1 MERVMIPAGLLAL
14 FTWACGGAPEP
25 APAAPAPAPAAN
37 VEEPVFKV
45 WEMGA
50 LARARTDAALPFPI
64 DAAGAALETPC
75 FQRARG
81 LEPWNTARSRV
92 VAKLEANAEGIRA
105 AIRAWAGDAIF
116 TGEAT
121 AGLAAALAVA
131 WETPAIVHAPNGKV
145 RLAAE
150 QACVDPATRSLPAGV
165 RAVTTL
171 FGAREV
177 TFTGGAPLSK
187 EQLAVLRKAAEKA
200 KARFR
205 PLTAAGET
213 ATKKQPVHGFRLSF
227 NPPLWFAWGDLPA
240 EAWAREQDPAACRLN
255 LVFDDVVPR
264 VPECGGPKD
273 VGFGASQG
281 ETAAVVVLKVSA
293 DGVTAEA
300 TAKAGETVMLQAG
313 GRVVVWLTPK
323 PIIEGVDLAVD
334 TLVLDP
340 EGGPGGD
347 LVPFGKAPKPKPAK
361 KKP

>member
-1 MERVMIPAGLLAL
+1 MRKIAATAGLLAL
-14 FTWACGGAPEP
+14 LALACGGVPEP
-25 APAAPAPAPAAN
+25 EPVAPGPAVS

-64 DAAGAALETPC
+64 DATGDPLETPC

-81 LEPWNTARSRV
+81 LEPWNTGRPQV
-92 VAKLEANAEGIRA
+92 IGKLDANAEGVRA
-105 AIRAWAGDAIF
+105 AIRAWAKDALF
-116 TGEAT
+116 ADEAT
-121 AGLAAALAVA
+121 AGLATALAVA

-145 RLAAE
+145 RLVAE
-150 QACVDPATRSLPAGV
+150 QTCIDPVARSLPAGV

-177 TFTGGAPLSK
+177 TFTGGAQLSK
-187 EQLAVLRKAAEKA
+187 EQVAALRKAAEKA
-200 KARFR
+200 KARLR

-240 EAWAREQDPAACRLN
+240 EVWAREQDPAACRLN
-255 LVFDDVVPR
+255 LVFDDVTPR
-264 VPECGGPKD
+264 VPECGGPRD

-313 GRVVVWLTPK
+313 GRVVVWLTPQ

-347 LVPFGKAPKPKPAK
+347 LKPFGKAPKPKPAK